1 MESVCAVDI
10 GAGTQDVL
18 LFEDGIELE
27 NCIKAV
33 VPTRAVLLARTVER
47 NTAAGSPV
55 FLSGTNMGSGFL
67 SSAVKRHI
75 KAGFSVYST
84 PEAARTFRDNLDEVR
99 ARGIQIVDKPPFGMP
114 ELILSDVDFQP
125 LIRLFQEYDRPAPS
139 RFLIAVQDHGECLQG
154 SNREIRFAYWR
165 EFLSRQEPLKTL
177 LFQSVPEGFTRMKA
191 VQARVG
197 GSSLMD
203 TGPAAILGCL
213 YDRVVKEREEEG
225 AVIVNVGNQHVL
237 AALLKR
243 GRVLGFMEHHTCF
256 MDRERLGLL
265 IDRFRKG
272 LLTHQEIFQEKGH
285 GCVILD
291 EYREME
297 PFPFVAVTGP
307 KRAMA
312 RNLGYHEAAP
322 FGDMMLT
329 GCFGLLGAAGMLNGT
344 L

>member
-1 MESVCAVDI
+1 MGSVCAVDI
-10 GAGTQDVL
+10 GAGTQDVF
-18 LFEDGIELE
+18 LFEEGIELE

-33 VPTRAVLLARTVER
+33 VPTRAVLLARLVER
-47 NTAAGSPV
+47 NTVAGSPI

-67 SSAVKRHI
+67 SSAVKRHV
-75 KAGFSVYST
+75 KAGFAVYAT
-84 PEAARTFRDNLDEVR
+84 PEAARTFRDSLEEVR
-99 ARGIQIVDKPPFGMP
+99 ARGIQITERPPFEMP

-125 LIRLFQEYDRPAPS
+125 LFRLFREYDRPAPS

-177 LFQSVPEGFTRMKA
+177 LFDSVPEGFTRMRA
-191 VQARVG
+191 VQARVK
-197 GSSLMD
+197 GSALMD

-213 YDRVVKEREEEG
+213 YDRLVKEREEEG

-237 AALLKR
+237 AALMKQ
-243 GRVLGFMEHHTCF
+243 GRILGFMEHHTCF
-256 MDRERLGLL
+256 MDGERLGLL
-265 IDRFRKG
+265 IERFRRAA
-272 LLTHQEIFQEKGH
+272 LTHREIFEEKGH

-297 PFPFVAVTGP
+297 PFSFVAVTGP
-307 KRAMA
+307 KRGIACK
-312 RNLGYHEAAP
+312 LGYHEAAP

-329 GCFGLLGAAGMLNGT
+329 GCFGLLGAAGLLNGV
-344 L
+344 

>member
-18 LFEDGIELE
+18 LFEQGMELE

-33 VPTRAVLLARTVER
+33 VPTRAVLLARKVEQNTVL
-47 NTAAGSPV
+47 GKPI

-67 SSAVKRHI
+67 SSAIKRHI
-75 KAGFSVYST
+75 KAGFAVYST
-84 PEAARTFRDNLDEVR
+84 PEAAKTFRDNLDEVR
-99 ARGIQIVDKPPFGMP
+99 ARGIEIVERPPSDMP
-114 ELILSDVDFQP
+114 ELCLSDVDFEP
-125 LIRLFQEYDRPAPS
+125 LVRLFSEYGRPAPS

-165 EFLSRQEPLKTL
+165 EFLSRQQPLDTL
-177 LFQSVPEGFTRMKA
+177 LFETAPESFTRMKA
-191 VQARVG
+191 VQSRVRE
-197 GSSLMD
+197 SSVMD
-203 TGPAAILGCL
+203 TGPAAISGCL
-213 YDRVVKEREEEG
+213 YDRAVKRREEEDG
-225 AVIVNVGNQHVL
+225 AVVVNVGNQHVL
-237 AALLKR
+237 AALMRK

-256 MDRERLGLL
+256 MDGERLRAL
-265 IDRFRKG
+265 IERFSSG
-272 LLTHQEIFQEKGH
+272 ALTHEEVFGEKGH

-291 EYREME
+291 EYRDMR

-312 RNLGYHEAAP
+312 RSLGWHEAAP

-329 GCFGLLGAAGMLNGT
+329 GCFGLLGAAGL
-344 L
+344 LQCS